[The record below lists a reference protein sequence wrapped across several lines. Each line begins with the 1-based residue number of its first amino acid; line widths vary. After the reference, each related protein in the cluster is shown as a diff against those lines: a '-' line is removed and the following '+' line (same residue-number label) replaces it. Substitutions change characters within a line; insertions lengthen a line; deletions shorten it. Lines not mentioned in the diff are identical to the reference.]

1 MYTVLQKIK
10 KITGGMAMYKYEYE
24 TVSCDF
30 GGWGFGS
37 GNVYSIEDYR
47 SIINKRAE
55 DGWRY
60 VGYIPTKQRGTGH
73 TQEMDLIF
81 EKEVTEN

>member
-1 MYTVLQKIK
+1 MYR
-10 KITGGMAMYKYEYE
+10 YEYE
-24 TVSCDF
+24 TVSCHF
-30 GGWGFGS
+30 GGLGLGS
-37 GNVYSIEDYR
+37 GNVYNIENYR
-47 SIINKRAE
+47 SVIEKRAR

-81 EKEVTEN
+81 EKEE

>member
-1 MYTVLQKIK
+1 MNNSQFTKQIAKRKMLERKRLAI
-10 KITGGMAMYKYEYE
+10 E
-24 TVSCDF
+24 TFVRR
-30 GGWGFGS
+30 
-37 GNVYSIEDYR
+37 NYRLIIE
-47 SIINKRAE
+47 KRAG

-81 EKEVTEN
+81 EKEE